1 VHGNNIKRQSLT
13 LPRGTNPGSRQDQHW
28 KDTSRPEGIKPGTLP
43 KKAVAIDTVFI
54 MLRMKCLLRKGNTC
68 VHYFL
73 IPAILVL
80 GSPRAQEGSYSYY
93 CSFSHEPTIDGY
105 YGDSLVINGPF
116 RANGPIWLLSMTP
129 GRDND
134 PWFQSLT
141 LSSDHYLCG
150 YGKLPAVEPQCG
162 DLWIEPYEFMV
173 QGPPWFTLGADPLPF
188 GPDQVDWQAL
198 RTTAMNHGLF
208 LSESQVPTNS
218 RLLLQDGLLSV
229 KASAGSDPVHYSLSG
244 LEEPVVWI
252 ESNPEHRFY
261 LKGHPDSPGFSGTL
275 TIGTLGHVLPSGP
288 LLYNHAQPGML
299 GIVSAY
305 GDCSI
310 ASTLSPY
317 WSPPYNV
324 DTQYDLTFSASFLLL
339 DGVVEAENFYNPS
352 PQADFT
358 ILGGIQMVTEGY
370 TGTST
375 RGYNLVLDYDQR
387 LAVQSP
393 PHYPQYALQG
403 TETEHT
409 APVPSCLTAYPNP
422 FTAVVTIDSEPGRL
436 TVFDASGR
444 TVQST
449 DTDGLFVFDG
459 SNRPAGIYVIT
470 VSDDTGRRTSL
481 LLIKL

>member
-1 VHGNNIKRQSLT
+1 V
-13 LPRGTNPGSRQDQHW
+13 
-28 KDTSRPEGIKPGTLP
+28 
-43 KKAVAIDTVFI
+43 
-54 MLRMKCLLRKGNTC
+54 KGDDMRSY
-68 VHYFL
+68 VL

-80 GSPRAQEGSYSYY
+80 GSTRAQEGSFSYY
-93 CSFSHEPTIDGY
+93 CSFSHEPTIAGY
-105 YGDSLVINGPF
+105 YGDNTVFNGPF
-116 RANGPIWLLSMTP
+116 RANGPIWLYSMTP

-150 YGKLPAVEPQCG
+150 PGQLPAVEPQCG
-162 DLWIEPYEFMV
+162 DLWIEPYEFMA

-198 RTTAMNHGLF
+198 RAEAINHGLF
-208 LSESQVPTNS
+208 LSESLVPTNS
-218 RLLLQDGLLSV
+218 RVLLQDGLLSV

-252 ESNPEHRFY
+252 ESNPDHRFY
-261 LKGHPDSPGFSGTL
+261 LKGHPDSPGFSGSL

-288 LLYNHAQPGML
+288 LLYDPGQPGIL
-299 GIVSAY
+299 GIVSVH

-310 ASTLSPY
+310 ASTLSAY

-324 DTQYDLTFSASFLLL
+324 ETQYDLTYSASILLL
-339 DGVVEAENFYNPS
+339 DGVFEAENYMYPI
-352 PQADFT
+352 PQDDFT
-358 ILGGIQMVTEGY
+358 LYGGIQMVTEGW
-370 TGTST
+370 TGTSS
-375 RGYNLVLDYDQR
+375 RGYRLVCDYDQR

-403 TETEHT
+403 TAAERT
-409 APVPSCLTAYPNP
+409 APVPAPPAVYPNP
-422 FTAVVTIDSEPGRL
+422 FSTVVTIESEPGSL

-459 SNRPAGIYVIT
+459 SNRPAGLYMVT
-470 VSDDTGRRTSL
+470 VSDGNGRCSSL